1 MKATILGTGSAM
13 PTESRHHSATALDIG
28 PEVLL
33 FDCGESTQLQLSKAK
48 ISANKISKIFI
59 THWHGDHVLGL
70 PGLLQSMSLNKRT
83 KPLNI
88 YGSAGTKEKVRKI
101 SSAFGIFPTFKITIT
116 ELKAGA
122 FNTEKYSIIVANANH
137 NAPCLAFSY
146 QEKPKVKVN
155 IDYLK
160 KFGLVNNPIIADLIK
175 GKDIAWNK
183 NNLNSQQVQG
193 MKNASIFHKIKA
205 KDATF
210 VEKGKKFVYLLDS
223 AYSKHLE
230 NFCKSADVL
239 LCEATFA
246 DDMKEFASEFGHM
259 TASQAATLAK
269 KANVKKL
276 IVTHF
281 SQRYKDTNVLLREAK
296 KIFANAVAATD
307 LMEIDF

>member
-1 MKATILGTGSAM
+1 MNLTILGTGSAM

-28 PEVLL
+28 SEVLL

-48 ISANKISKIFI
+48 ISHNKISKIFI

-70 PGLLQSMSLNKRT
+70 PGLLQSVSLNKRT

-88 YGSAGTKEKVRKI
+88 YGPAGTKERYKKI
-101 SSAFGIFPTFKITIT
+101 SSALGIFPAFKITIT

-122 FNTEKYSIIVANANH
+122 FNSEKYSIIVANAKH
-137 NAPCLAFSY
+137 NAPCLAFAF
-146 QEKPKVKVN
+146 QEKPKVKIN
-155 IDYLK
+155 INYLK
-160 KFGLVNNPIIADLIK
+160 KFGLTNNPIIADLIK
-175 GKDIAWNK
+175 GKDIVWNK
-183 NNLNSQQVQG
+183 N
-193 MKNASIFHKIKA
+193 KIKA

-230 NFCKSADVL
+230 NFCKGADLL

-246 DDMKEFASEFGHM
+246 DDMKEFAKEFGHM
-259 TASQAATLAK
+259 TAGQAATLAK

-276 IVTHF
+276 IITHF
-281 SQRYKDTNVLLREAK
+281 SQRYKDTNVLLKEAR
-296 KIFANAVAATD
+296 KIFSNTIAARD
-307 LMEIDF
+307 LMQTEI